1 MKETELVKRLMAGDR
16 EAFDALYELYKDQA
30 FRTAWFLSGNRA
42 DAEDIVQDTF
52 VKVYVNI
59 GQLKQAEGFKSWF
72 YRILTRTA
80 WKQSDSRKREFP
92 DEEILIHADAVS
104 EASEDGNPEQIFE
117 KEERNKIREIV
128 NGLDEKHRTTLIL
141 YYYSECS
148 TKAIASIMGCLE
160 GTVKSRLFSARRK
173 VKTELM
179 RELKKEGAVYEQEG
193 RRSNQG
199 IF

>member
-1 MKETELVKRLMAGDR
+1 MKETELVKQLMAGDR
-16 EAFDALYELYKDQA
+16 EAFDTLYECYKDQA
-30 FRTAWFLSGNRA
+30 FRTAWFL
-42 DAEDIVQDTF
+42 
-52 VKVYVNI
+52 VNI
-59 GQLKQAEGFKSWF
+59 GQLKNAEGFKSWF

-92 DEEILIHADAVS
+92 DEEILIHADIAS
-104 EASEDGNPEQIFE
+104 EASEDGNPEQIFK
-117 KEERNKIREIV
+117 KEERQRLRAIV
-128 NGLDEKHRTTLIL
+128 DGLDEKYRTTLIL

-148 TKAIASIMGCLE
+148 TKTIASIMGCLE

-179 RELKKEGAVYEQEG
+179 REMKKEGAVYEQEG

>member
-30 FRTAWFLSGNRA
+30 FRTAWFLSGNRT

-59 GQLKQAEGFKSWF
+59 GQLKSAEGFRSWF

-92 DEEILIHADAVS
+92 DEEILIHADIAS
-104 EASEDGNPEQIFE
+104 EAAGDGNPEQIFE
-117 KEERNKIREIV
+117 REERKKLRAIV
-128 NGLDEKHRTTLIL
+128 DRLDEKYRTTLIL

-179 RELKKEGAVYEQEG
+179 REMKKEGAVYEQEG

>member
-1 MKETELVKRLMAGDR
+1 MKETELVKQLMAGDR
-16 EAFDALYELYKDQA
+16 EAFDALYECYKDQA
-30 FRTAWFLSGNRA
+30 FRTAWFLAGNRA

-92 DEEILIHADAVS
+92 DEEILIHADAAA
-104 EASEDGNPEQIFE
+104 EASGDGNPEQIFE
-117 KEERNKIREIV
+117 KEEKKRLRAIV
-128 NGLDEKHRTTLIL
+128 DGLDEKYRTTLIL

-179 RELKKEGAVYEQEG
+179 REMKKEGAVYEQEG

>member
-92 DEEILIHADAVS
+92 DEEILIYADAVS
-104 EASEDGNPEQIFE
+104 EASEDGNPEQIFK
-117 KEERNKIREIV
+117 KEERDKIRAIV
-128 NGLDEKHRTTLIL
+128 NGLDEKYRTTLVL
-141 YYYSECS
+141 YYYSQCS

-179 RELKKEGAVYEQEG
+179 REMKKEGAVYEQEG
-193 RRSNQG
+193 RRSNPG

>member
-72 YRILTRTA
+72 YRILTRTV
-80 WKQSDSRKREFP
+80 WKQSDRRKLEFP
-92 DEEILIHADAVS
+92 DEEILIHADTVS
-104 EASEDGNPEQIFE
+104 EAPEEGNPEQIFK
-117 KEERNKIREIV
+117 KEERDKIRAIV
-128 NGLDEKHRTTLIL
+128 NGLDEKYRTTLIL
-141 YYYSECS
+141 YYYSQCS

-179 RELKKEGAVYEQEG
+179 REMKKEGAVYEQEG
-193 RRSNQG
+193 RRSNPG

>member
-1 MKETELVKRLMAGDR
+1 MDR
-16 EAFDALYELYKDQA
+16 
-30 FRTAWFLSGNRA
+30 
-42 DAEDIVQDTF
+42 
-52 VKVYVNI
+52 
-59 GQLKQAEGFKSWF
+59 
-72 YRILTRTA
+72 
-80 WKQSDSRKREFP
+80 
-92 DEEILIHADAVS
+92 
-104 EASEDGNPEQIFE
+104 
-117 KEERNKIREIV
+117 
-128 NGLDEKHRTTLIL
+128 LDEKYRTTLIL

-179 RELKKEGAVYEQEG
+179 REMKKEGAVYEQEG

>member
-30 FRTAWFLSGNRA
+30 FRTAWFLSGNQA

-80 WKQSDSRKREFP
+80 WKQSDRRKREFP

-104 EASEDGNPEQIFE
+104 EAAEEGNPEQIFE

-128 NGLDEKHRTTLIL
+128 NGLDEKYRTTLIL
-141 YYYSECS
+141 YYYSQCS

-179 RELKKEGAVYEQEG
+179 RELKKEGSVYEQEG

>member
-104 EASEDGNPEQIFE
+104 EASEDGNPEQIFK
-117 KEERNKIREIV
+117 KEERDKIRAIV
-128 NGLDEKHRTTLIL
+128 NGLDEKYRTTLVL
-141 YYYSECS
+141 YYYSQCS

-179 RELKKEGAVYEQEG
+179 REMKKEGAVYEQEG
-193 RRSNQG
+193 RRSNPG

>member
-104 EASEDGNPEQIFE
+104 EASEDGNPEQIFK
-117 KEERNKIREIV
+117 KEERDKIRAIV
-128 NGLDEKHRTTLIL
+128 NGLDEKYRTTLVL
-141 YYYSECS
+141 YYYSQCS

-179 RELKKEGAVYEQEG
+179 REMKKEGAVYEQEG

>member
-30 FRTAWFLSGNRA
+30 FRTAWFLAGNRA

-52 VKVYVNI
+52 VKVHVNI

-104 EASEDGNPEQIFE
+104 EASGDGNPEQIFE
-117 KEERNKIREIV
+117 KEEKKRLRAIV
-128 NGLDEKHRTTLIL
+128 DGLDEKYRTTLIL
-141 YYYSECS
+141 HYYSGCS

-160 GTVKSRLFSARRK
+160 GTVKSRLFSARQK

-179 RELKKEGAVYEQEG
+179 REMKKEGAVYEQEG

>member
-16 EAFDALYELYKDQA
+16 EAFDALYECYKDQA
-30 FRTAWFLSGNRA
+30 FRTAWFLAGNRA

-59 GQLKQAEGFKSWF
+59 GQLKNAESFKSWF

-92 DEEILIHADAVS
+92 DEEILIHADIAS
-104 EASEDGNPEQIFE
+104 EASEDGNPEQIFK
-117 KEERNKIREIV
+117 KEERQRLRAIV
-128 NGLDEKHRTTLIL
+128 DGLDEKYRTTLIL

-148 TKAIASIMGCLE
+148 TKTIASIMGCLE

-173 VKTELM
+173 VKMELM
-179 RELKKEGAVYEQEG
+179 REMKKEGAVYEQEG

>member
-59 GQLKQAEGFKSWF
+59 GQLKAAEGFKSWF

-80 WKQSDSRKREFP
+80 WRQAEGQRREFP
-92 DEEILIHADAVS
+92 DEEIFAHADAAGQ
-104 EASEDGNPEQIFE
+104 EEDQALERIYREEEQ
-117 KEERNKIREIV
+117 KKIRAAV
-128 NGLDEKHRTTLIL
+128 NSLDDKHRTVMIL
-141 YYYSECS
+141 YYYNEFSAR
-148 TKAIASIMGCLE
+148 TIAKIVGCLE
-160 GTVKSRLFSARRK
+160 GTVKSRLFTARKRIK
-173 VKTELM
+173 AELV
-179 RELKKEGAVYEQEG
+179 REFRKEGAACE
-193 RRSNQG
+193 
-199 IF
+199 

>member
-16 EAFDALYELYKDQA
+16 EAFDALYECYKDQA
-30 FRTAWFLSGNRA
+30 FRTAWFLAGNRA

-59 GQLKQAEGFKSWF
+59 GQLKNAEGFKSWF

-80 WKQSDSRKREFP
+80 WKQSDRRKLEFP

-104 EASEDGNPEQIFE
+104 EAPEEGNPEQIFK
-117 KEERNKIREIV
+117 KEERDKIRAIV
-128 NGLDEKHRTTLIL
+128 NGLDEKYRTTLIL

-173 VKTELM
+173 VKTELK

>member
-104 EASEDGNPEQIFE
+104 EASEDGNPEQIFK
-117 KEERNKIREIV
+117 KEERDKIRAIV
-128 NGLDEKHRTTLIL
+128 NGLDEKYRTTLVL
-141 YYYSECS
+141 YYYSQCS

>member
-16 EAFDALYELYKDQA
+16 KAFDALYELYKDQA
-30 FRTAWFLSGNRA
+30 FRTAWFLAGNRA

-104 EASEDGNPEQIFE
+104 EASEDGNPEQIFK
-117 KEERNKIREIV
+117 KEERDKIRAIV
-128 NGLDEKHRTTLIL
+128 NGLDEKYRTTLVL
-141 YYYSECS
+141 YYYSQCS

-179 RELKKEGAVYEQEG
+179 REMKKEGAVYEQEG